1 MFYKVFFYKV
11 FDTVKNICI
20 KTLTIKFKRKRFLL
34 SEKNKKSKIIGYARA
49 IDSEYDYLKEQ
60 ITCLKNEG
68 CSLIFSEIVSL
79 DEETKPELK
88 KALNYLSKGD
98 ELVVTK
104 LDRAFAN
111 RNECIKT
118 IHKLLN
124 NDVRLRTL
132 SGFLSPKHS
141 SEISLSIFNI
151 LYELDNLDNE
161 CLGERKKELISQR
174 RLNGNNLGGRPKI
187 SPLKESLVM
196 RLRNEGCSY
205 RSIRTQTGIALSTI
219 RRIIL
224 DGEAS

>member
-1 MFYKVFFYKV
+1 MTF
-11 FDTVKNICI
+11 
-20 KTLTIKFKRKRFLL
+20 KFKRKRFLL
-34 SEKNKKSKIIGYARA
+34 SEKNKKCKSIGYARA
-49 IDSEYDYLKEQ
+49 IDSEVDYLKEQ
-60 ITCLKNEG
+60 INCLKNEG
-68 CSLIFSEIVSL
+68 CSLIFSEIINL
-79 DEETKPELK
+79 DEEIKPEFR

-104 LDRAFAN
+104 LDRAFSN
-111 RNECIKT
+111 RSECIKT

-124 NDVRLRTL
+124 NDVKLKTL
-132 SGFLSPKHS
+132 SGFLSPEYS
-141 SEISLSIFNI
+141 SEISLSVFNI

-161 CLGERKKELISQR
+161 SLGERKKELILQR